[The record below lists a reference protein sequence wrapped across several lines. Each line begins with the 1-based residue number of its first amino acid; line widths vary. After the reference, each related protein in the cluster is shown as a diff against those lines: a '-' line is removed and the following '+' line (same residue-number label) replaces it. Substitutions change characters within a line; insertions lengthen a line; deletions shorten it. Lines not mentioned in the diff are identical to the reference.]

1 MLSAWEGIPSLD
13 RVSQKV
19 MDDNCFSEG
28 DSVDRMG
35 NSLILEKRPERPS
48 TRSIFAH
55 TEAFL
60 LCGNT
65 GEVSRTVEIEKDFV
79 LSS

>member
-1 MLSAWEGIPSLD
+1 MLSAWEGISSLD
-13 RVSQKV
+13 RVSRNV
-19 MDDNCFSEG
+19 LDDNCFSEG
-28 DSVDRMG
+28 DSVDRMEK
-35 NSLILEKRPERPS
+35 SLILEKRPERPS
-48 TRSIFAH
+48 TRSISAH
-55 TEAFL
+55 PEAFL

>member
-1 MLSAWEGIPSLD
+1 MLSAWEGISSLD

-19 MDDNCFSEG
+19 LDDNCFSEG

-35 NSLILEKRPERPS
+35 NSLEKKPERPS

-55 TEAFL
+55 AEAFL

-65 GEVSRTVEIEKDFV
+65 GEVSRTVGIGKDLV

>member
-1 MLSAWEGIPSLD
+1 MLSAWEGISSLD
-13 RVSQKV
+13 RVSQKEL
-19 MDDNCFSEG
+19 DDNCFSEG

-35 NSLILEKRPERPS
+35 NSLEKKPERPS
-48 TRSIFAH
+48 TRSLSAH

-60 LCGNT
+60 LCGHT
-65 GEVSRTVEIEKDFV
+65 GEVRRTVGIGKDLV

>member
-1 MLSAWEGIPSLD
+1 MLSAWEGISSLD

-19 MDDNCFSEG
+19 LDDNCFSEG

-35 NSLILEKRPERPS
+35 NSLILEKRPERSS
-48 TRSIFAH
+48 TRSISAH

-65 GEVSRTVEIEKDFV
+65 GEVSRTVGIEKGLV